1 MKHKPIPW
9 AIALTGVLYYAL
21 LIYWQSDELSGSGQA
36 RDAAVFGL
44 VFSVIYV
51 AYCMLCFQRDLP
63 PGLKDMP
70 FVGRYGKLT
79 GWLVFGSIAVY
90 YVRPSAWGG
99 YDEGVGFFLVGILL
113 LGFAAAAIL
122 TCFMWSGDQSSRLY
136 ALSRFVD
143 VYPTITKPE
152 RHVRFNEKMWTTTFV
167 LIIYFGMTNVML
179 FGLSGQA
186 LDLFSG
192 FRSIMAGASGT
203 IMHLGIGP
211 IVTGSIIMQLFA
223 GAKIIR
229 LDLSDS
235 EDKAMYQGVQKLL
248 VLIMIPIESIPQT
261 YGFLDPSE
269 WLIDAYGLGWANF
282 VIVAQLFA
290 GSYLVFLLDELVSK
304 WGIGS
309 GISLFIAAGVA
320 QSTFV
325 GTLSPLATTTGAPY
339 SIQNPPSGTLPMIF
353 YMFRESTNYE
363 MIQANGF
370 EIMLLTHV
378 NPVAALVSSI
388 IVFLVVAYA
397 ESSKLELPLTH
408 GKVRGHRGKYPIR
421 LVYAS
426 NIPVILMAA
435 LLANINMFTLLF
447 WSHPTL
453 SQTPILGQNGWASA
467 SAFIGTYEPGQTT
480 ASGGFAWYASMVNGV
495 NDWLIPLL
503 NQQGDVFGHS
513 LTQIMV
519 HVVFYVAL
527 MTVGSMVF
535 AKFWID
541 TTNMG
546 TKDVA
551 KQIERTGMQIP
562 GFRKN
567 PKVLE
572 KILENYIPPV
582 TYFSGA
588 FVGLLAAG
596 ADLLG
601 TVGNA
606 TGTGAGCR
614 YHPAYLRANPKGTG
628 HGNASDDPPVLRC
641 RVILDVGRERGSVHG
656 GRPSPKVPCFKS
668 TALMNS
674 RWFQAPT
681 VLWHAWR
688 DVLFFLPFVAFGLLF
703 IGVGIGGAAV
713 GAYEWWMAGEEHCI
727 SSDDEPLFTGD
738 GTAHCLDHDSQ
749 SSFDTPEASGPI
761 QIFKR
766 K

>member
-1 MKHKPIPW
+1 MGKQSIPW
-9 AIALTGVLYYAL
+9 AVGLTGLLYFGML
-21 LIYWQSDELSGSGQA
+21 GYWQYDAFEAALFGSGPVSASMQNTIDGA
-36 RDAAVFGL
+36 IFG
-44 VFSVIYV
+44 FFFGVIYV
-51 AYCMLCFQRDLP
+51 AFMIWCFTRDLP
-63 PGLKDMP
+63 EGLKEVP
-70 FVGRYGKLT
+70 IIGRYGKMLT
-79 GWLVFGSIAVY
+79 WLTFLGIAVWY
-90 YVRPSAWGG
+90 CRPNAW
-99 YDEGVGFFLVGILL
+99 YDGTHQDLVGYLLVGVIL
-113 LGFAAAAIL
+113 LGFGAAAAL
-122 TCFMWSGDQSSRLY
+122 TCFMYSGEKNSRLY
-136 ALSRFVD
+136 ALRRFVD
-143 VYPTITKPE
+143 TYPTITKPE
-152 RHVRFNEKMWTTTFV
+152 RHVRFNEKLWTTTLV
-167 LIIYFGMTNVML
+167 LIIYFAMTNVMIW
-179 FGLSGQA
+179 GLSGQA
-186 LDLFSG
+186 LDLFAG

-229 LDLSDS
+229 LDLQDS

-248 VLIMIPIESIPQT
+248 VLLMIPIESIPQT
-261 YGFLDPSE
+261 YGFLDPTE
-269 WLIDAYGLGWANF
+269 ALITNYGMGWANF

-325 GTLSPLATTTGAPY
+325 GTLSPMPATSGIDY
-339 SIQNPPSGTLPMIF
+339 SLQNPPSGTLPMIF
-353 YMFRESTNYE
+353 YMFREASNAE
-363 MIQANGF
+363 MISQNGF
-370 EIMLLTHV
+370 ETILLTHV
-378 NPVAALVSSI
+378 NPVAALFSSVV
-388 IVFLVVAYA
+388 VFLVVAYA

-447 WSHPTL
+447 WNHPTL
-453 SQTPILGQNGWASA
+453 QKTPILGKEGWGSM
-467 SAFIGTYEPGQTT
+467 SEYIGTYEPGSSTP
-480 ASGGFAWYASMVNGV
+480 SGGFAWYSSMVNGV

-503 NQQGDVFGHS
+503 NQQGDIYGHS
-513 LTQIMV
+513 LWQIGG
-519 HVVFYVAL
+519 HVVFYVTL

-546 TKDVA
+546 SKDVA

-567 PKVLE
+567 PLVLE
-572 KILENYIPPV
+572 RILERYIPPV

-606 TGTGAGCR
+606 TGTG
-614 YHPAYLRANPKGTG
+614 
-628 HGNASDDPPVLRC
+628 
-641 RVILDVGRERGSVHG
+641 
-656 GRPSPKVPCFKS
+656 
-668 TALMNS
+668 
-674 RWFQAPT
+674 
-681 VLWHAWR
+681 
-688 DVLFFLPFVAFGLLF
+688 LLLA
-703 IGVGIGGAAV
+703 VGIILRTYEQIQKEQAMEMHPMLRQFFGA
-713 GAYEWWMAGEEHCI
+713 E
-727 SSDDEPLFTGD
+727 
-738 GTAHCLDHDSQ
+738 
-749 SSFDTPEASGPI
+749 
-761 QIFKR
+761 
-766 K
+766 

>member
-1 MKHKPIPW
+1 MGKQSIPW
-9 AIALTGVLYYAL
+9 AVGLTGLLYFGML
-21 LIYWQSDELSGSGQA
+21 GYWQSEAFETALGLGGNVSQNSIDGAIFGF
-36 RDAAVFGL
+36 VFGIL
-44 VFSVIYV
+44 YV
-51 AYCMLCFQRDLP
+51 AYMMACFLQEMP
-63 PGLKDMP
+63 EGLKEVP
-70 FVGRYGKLT
+70 IVGRYGKML
-79 GWLVFGSIAVY
+79 GWLAFLGVAVWY
-90 YVRPSAWGG
+90 CRPNSMYGG
-99 YDEGVGFFLVGILL
+99 THQDLVGYLLVGVIL
-113 LGFAAAAIL
+113 LGFGAAAAL
-122 TCFMWSGDQSSRLY
+122 VCFMYSGDKSSRLY
-136 ALSRFVD
+136 ALHRFVD
-143 VYPTITKPE
+143 TYPTITKPE
-152 RHVRFNEKMWTTTFV
+152 RHVRFNEKLWTTTLV
-167 LIIYFGMTNVML
+167 LIIYFAMTNVML
-179 FGLSGQA
+179 WGLSGQA

-229 LDLSDS
+229 LDLQDS

-248 VLIMIPIESIPQT
+248 VLLMIPIESIPQT
-261 YGFLDPSE
+261 YGFLDPTE
-269 WLIDAYGLGWANF
+269 ALITDYGMGWANF

-325 GTLSPLATTTGAPY
+325 GTLSPLPATSGMSY
-339 SIQNPPSGTLPMIF
+339 SLQNPPSGTLPMIF
-353 YMFRESTNYE
+353 YMFREASNGE
-363 MIQANGF
+363 MISQNGF
-370 EIMLLTHV
+370 ETILLTHV
-378 NPVAALVSSI
+378 NPVAALFSSVV
-388 IVFLVVAYA
+388 VFLVVAYA

-447 WSHPTL
+447 WNHPTL
-453 SQTPILGQNGWASA
+453 QKTPILGKEGWGSM
-467 SAFIGTYEPGQTT
+467 SEYIGVYEPGSSTP
-480 ASGGFAWYASMVNGV
+480 SGGFAWYSSMVNGV
-495 NDWLIPLL
+495 NDWLIPIL
-503 NQQGDVFGHS
+503 NQQGDIYGHS
-513 LTQIMV
+513 LWQIGG
-519 HVVFYVAL
+519 HVVFYVTL

-546 TKDVA
+546 SKDVA

-567 PKVLE
+567 PLVLE
-572 KILENYIPPV
+572 RILERYIPPV

-606 TGTGAGCR
+606 TGTG
-614 YHPAYLRANPKGTG
+614 
-628 HGNASDDPPVLRC
+628 
-641 RVILDVGRERGSVHG
+641 
-656 GRPSPKVPCFKS
+656 
-668 TALMNS
+668 
-674 RWFQAPT
+674 
-681 VLWHAWR
+681 
-688 DVLFFLPFVAFGLLF
+688 LLLA
-703 IGVGIGGAAV
+703 VGIILRTYEQIQKEQAMEMHPMLRQFFGA
-713 GAYEWWMAGEEHCI
+713 E
-727 SSDDEPLFTGD
+727 
-738 GTAHCLDHDSQ
+738 
-749 SSFDTPEASGPI
+749 
-761 QIFKR
+761 
-766 K
+766 

>member
-1 MKHKPIPW
+1 MGKQSIPW
-9 AIALTGVLYYAL
+9 AVGLTGLLYFGML
-21 LIYWQSDELSGSGQA
+21 GYWQYDAFEAALFGSGPVSASMQNTIDGA
-36 RDAAVFGL
+36 IFG
-44 VFSVIYV
+44 FFFGVIYV
-51 AYCMLCFQRDLP
+51 AFMVWCFTRDLP
-63 PGLKDMP
+63 EGLKEVP
-70 FVGRYGKLT
+70 IIGRYGKMLT
-79 GWLVFGSIAVY
+79 WLAFLGTAVWY
-90 YVRPSAWGG
+90 CRPNAW
-99 YDEGVGFFLVGILL
+99 YDGTHQDLVGYLLVGVIL
-113 LGFAAAAIL
+113 LGFGAAAAL
-122 TCFMWSGDQSSRLY
+122 TCFMYSGEKSSRLY
-136 ALSRFVD
+136 ALRRFVD
-143 VYPTITKPE
+143 TYPTITKPE
-152 RHVRFNEKMWTTTFV
+152 RHVRFNEKLWTTTLV
-167 LIIYFGMTNVML
+167 LIIYFAMTNVMIW
-179 FGLSGQA
+179 GLSGQA

-229 LDLSDS
+229 LDLQDS

-248 VLIMIPIESIPQT
+248 VLLMIPIESIPQT
-261 YGFLDPSE
+261 YGFLDPTE
-269 WLIDAYGLGWANF
+269 ALITNYGMGWANF

-325 GTLSPLATTTGAPY
+325 GTLSPMPATSGIDY
-339 SIQNPPSGTLPMIF
+339 SLQNPPSGTLPMIF
-353 YMFRESTNYE
+353 YMFREASNAE
-363 MIQANGF
+363 MISQNGF
-370 EIMLLTHV
+370 ETILLTHV
-378 NPVAALVSSI
+378 NPVAALFSSVV
-388 IVFLVVAYA
+388 VFLVVAYA

-447 WSHPTL
+447 WNHPTL
-453 SQTPILGQNGWASA
+453 QKTPILGKEGWGSM
-467 SAFIGTYEPGQTT
+467 SEYIGTYEPGSSTP
-480 ASGGFAWYASMVNGV
+480 SGGFAWYSSMVNGV

-503 NQQGDVFGHS
+503 NQQGDIYGHS
-513 LTQIMV
+513 LWQIGG
-519 HVVFYVAL
+519 HVVFYVTL

-546 TKDVA
+546 SKDVA

-567 PKVLE
+567 PLVLE
-572 KILENYIPPV
+572 RILERYIPPV

-606 TGTGAGCR
+606 TGTG
-614 YHPAYLRANPKGTG
+614 
-628 HGNASDDPPVLRC
+628 
-641 RVILDVGRERGSVHG
+641 
-656 GRPSPKVPCFKS
+656 
-668 TALMNS
+668 
-674 RWFQAPT
+674 
-681 VLWHAWR
+681 
-688 DVLFFLPFVAFGLLF
+688 LLLA
-703 IGVGIGGAAV
+703 VGIILRTYEQIQKEQAMEMHPMLRQFFGA
-713 GAYEWWMAGEEHCI
+713 E
-727 SSDDEPLFTGD
+727 
-738 GTAHCLDHDSQ
+738 
-749 SSFDTPEASGPI
+749 
-761 QIFKR
+761 
-766 K
+766 

>member
-1 MKHKPIPW
+1 MGKQSIPW
-9 AIALTGVLYYAL
+9 AVGLTGVLYFGML
-21 LIYWQSDELSGSGQA
+21 GYWQYEAFETALG
-36 RDAAVFGL
+36 FGGNVSQNAQDGAIFGFL
-44 VFSVIYV
+44 LGVAYV
-51 AYCMLCFQRDLP
+51 AYVMLCFTKDLP
-63 PGLKDMP
+63 EGLKEVP
-70 FVGRYGKLT
+70 IIGRYGKML
-79 GWLVFGSIAVY
+79 GWLAFLGVAVWY
-90 YVRPSAWGG
+90 CRPNAWYDGTHQDMVG
-99 YDEGVGFFLVGILL
+99 YLLVGVIL
-113 LGFAAAAIL
+113 LGFGAASAL
-122 TCFMWSGDQSSRLY
+122 TCFMYSGEKNSRLY
-136 ALSRFVD
+136 ALRRFVD
-143 VYPTITKPE
+143 TYPTIVKPE
-152 RHVRFNEKMWTTTFV
+152 RHVRFNEKLWTTTLV
-167 LIIYFGMTNVML
+167 LIIYFAMTNVML
-179 FGLSGQA
+179 WGLSGQA

-229 LDLSDS
+229 LDLQDS

-248 VLIMIPIESIPQT
+248 VLLMIPIESIPQT
-261 YGFLDPSE
+261 YGFLDPTQA
-269 WLIDAYGLGWANF
+269 LISDYGMGWANF
-282 VIVAQLFA
+282 VIVGQLFA

-325 GTLSPLATTTGAPY
+325 GTLSPMAATSGVGY
-339 SIQNPPSGTLPMIF
+339 SLQNPPSGTLPMMF
-353 YMFRESTNYE
+353 YMLREASNGE
-363 MIQANGF
+363 MISNNGF
-370 EIMLLTHV
+370 ETMLLTHV
-378 NPVAALVSSI
+378 NPVIALFSSV

-447 WSHPTL
+447 WNHPTL
-453 SQTPILGQNGWASA
+453 QKTPILGKDGWGSM
-467 SAFIGTYEPGQTT
+467 SEYIGTYEPGSST
-480 ASGGFAWYASMVNGV
+480 ASGGFAWYSSMVSGV
-495 NDWLIPLL
+495 NDWLIPIL
-503 NQQGDVFGHS
+503 NQEGDIYGHS
-513 LTQIMV
+513 LWQIGG
-519 HVVFYVAL
+519 HVIFYVTL

-546 TKDVA
+546 SKDVA

-567 PKVLE
+567 PLVLE
-572 KILENYIPPV
+572 RILERYIPPV

-606 TGTGAGCR
+606 TGTG
-614 YHPAYLRANPKGTG
+614 
-628 HGNASDDPPVLRC
+628 
-641 RVILDVGRERGSVHG
+641 
-656 GRPSPKVPCFKS
+656 
-668 TALMNS
+668 
-674 RWFQAPT
+674 
-681 VLWHAWR
+681 
-688 DVLFFLPFVAFGLLF
+688 LLLA
-703 IGVGIGGAAV
+703 VGIILRTYEQIQKEQAMEMHPMLRQFFGA
-713 GAYEWWMAGEEHCI
+713 E
-727 SSDDEPLFTGD
+727 
-738 GTAHCLDHDSQ
+738 
-749 SSFDTPEASGPI
+749 
-761 QIFKR
+761 
-766 K
+766 

>member
-1 MKHKPIPW
+1 MGKQSIPW
-9 AIALTGVLYYAL
+9 AVGLTGLLYFGML
-21 LIYWQSDELSGSGQA
+21 GYWQYDAFETALFGSGNATQNA
-36 RDAAVFGL
+36 IDGAIFG
-44 VFSVIYV
+44 FTFGVIYV
-51 AYCMLCFQRDLP
+51 AFMIWCFTRDLP
-63 PGLKDMP
+63 EGLKEVP
-70 FVGRYGKLT
+70 VIGRYGKMLA
-79 GWLVFGSIAVY
+79 WLAFLGTAVWY
-90 YVRPSAWGG
+90 CRPNAW
-99 YDEGVGFFLVGILL
+99 YDGTHQDLVGYLLVGVIL
-113 LGFAAAAIL
+113 LGFGAAAAL
-122 TCFMWSGDQSSRLY
+122 TCFMYSGEKSSRLY
-136 ALSRFVD
+136 ALRRFVD
-143 VYPTITKPE
+143 TYPTITKPE
-152 RHVRFNEKMWTTTFV
+152 RHVRFNEKLWTTTLV
-167 LIIYFGMTNVML
+167 LIIYFAMTNVMIW
-179 FGLSGQA
+179 GLSGQA

-229 LDLSDS
+229 LDLQDS

-248 VLIMIPIESIPQT
+248 VLLMIPIESIPQT
-261 YGFLDPSE
+261 YGFLDPTE
-269 WLIDAYGLGWANF
+269 ALITNYGMGWANF

-325 GTLSPLATTTGAPY
+325 GTLSPMPATSGVGY
-339 SIQNPPSGTLPMIF
+339 SLQNPPSGTLPMIF
-353 YMFRESTNYE
+353 YMFREATNAE
-363 MIQANGF
+363 MISQNGF
-370 EIMLLTHV
+370 ETILLTHV
-378 NPVAALVSSI
+378 NPVAALFSSVV
-388 IVFLVVAYA
+388 VFLVVAYA

-447 WSHPTL
+447 WNHPTL
-453 SQTPILGQNGWASA
+453 QKTPILGKEGWGSM
-467 SAFIGTYEPGQTT
+467 SEYIGTYEPGSSTP
-480 ASGGFAWYASMVNGV
+480 SGGFAWYSSMVNGV

-503 NQQGDVFGHS
+503 NQQGDIYGHS
-513 LTQIMV
+513 LWQIGG
-519 HVVFYVAL
+519 HVIFYVTL

-546 TKDVA
+546 SKDVA

-567 PKVLE
+567 PLVLE
-572 KILENYIPPV
+572 RILERYIPPV

-606 TGTGAGCR
+606 TGTG
-614 YHPAYLRANPKGTG
+614 
-628 HGNASDDPPVLRC
+628 
-641 RVILDVGRERGSVHG
+641 
-656 GRPSPKVPCFKS
+656 
-668 TALMNS
+668 
-674 RWFQAPT
+674 
-681 VLWHAWR
+681 
-688 DVLFFLPFVAFGLLF
+688 LLLA
-703 IGVGIGGAAV
+703 VGIILRTYEQIQKEQAMEMHPMLRQFFGA
-713 GAYEWWMAGEEHCI
+713 E
-727 SSDDEPLFTGD
+727 
-738 GTAHCLDHDSQ
+738 
-749 SSFDTPEASGPI
+749 
-761 QIFKR
+761 
-766 K
+766 

>member
-1 MKHKPIPW
+1 MRHKPIPW
-9 AIALTGVLYYAL
+9 AIALTGVLYFGL
-21 LIYWQSDELSGSGQA
+21 LIYWQSDELSSEI
-36 RDAAVFGL
+36 AAQRNAAQFGL
-44 VFSVIYV
+44 VLSVIYV
-51 AYCMLCFQRDLP
+51 AYLMWCFNRELP
-63 PGLKDMP
+63 EGLKDAP
-70 FVGRYGKLT
+70 VVGRYGKLM
-79 GWLVFGSIAVY
+79 GWLAIAGIAVW
-90 YVRPSAWGG
+90 YVRPAKWGG
-99 YDEGVGFFLVGILL
+99 YEDGVGFYLVGILL
-113 LGFAAAAIL
+113 LGFGAAAAL
-122 TCFMWSGDQSSRLY
+122 TCFMWSGDKSSRLY
-136 ALSRFVD
+136 ALHRFVD

-167 LIIYFGMTNVML
+167 LIIYFAMTNVML
-179 FGLSGQA
+179 YGLSGQA

-229 LDLSDS
+229 LDLSNS

-248 VLIMIPIESIPQT
+248 VLIMIPIEAIPQT
-261 YGFLDPSE
+261 YGFLDPME
-269 WLIDAYGLGWANF
+269 FLIDSYGMGWANF

-309 GISLFIAAGVA
+309 GMSLFIAAGVS

-325 GTLSPLATTTGAPY
+325 GTLSPLPVTSGLGY
-339 SIQNPPSGTLPMIF
+339 SMSNPPSGTLPMIF
-353 YMFRESTNYE
+353 YMFREATNYE
-363 MIQANGF
+363 MISSNGF
-370 EIMLLTHV
+370 ETILLTHV
-378 NPVAALVSSI
+378 NPLAALFSSVV
-388 IVFLVVAYA
+388 VFLVVAYA

-453 SQTPILGQNGWASA
+453 SQTPFLGREGYGSL
-467 SAFIGTYEPGQTT
+467 SEYIGTYDQGQTT

-495 NDWLIPLL
+495 NDWLLPLL
-503 NQQGDVFGHS
+503 NQQGDIYGHS

-519 HVVFYVAL
+519 HVIFYVVL

-606 TGTGAGCR
+606 TGTG
-614 YHPAYLRANPKGTG
+614 
-628 HGNASDDPPVLRC
+628 
-641 RVILDVGRERGSVHG
+641 
-656 GRPSPKVPCFKS
+656 
-668 TALMNS
+668 
-674 RWFQAPT
+674 
-681 VLWHAWR
+681 
-688 DVLFFLPFVAFGLLF
+688 LLLA
-703 IGVGIGGAAV
+703 VGIILRTYEQIQKEQAMEMHPMIRQFFGA
-713 GAYEWWMAGEEHCI
+713 E
-727 SSDDEPLFTGD
+727 
-738 GTAHCLDHDSQ
+738 
-749 SSFDTPEASGPI
+749 
-761 QIFKR
+761 
-766 K
+766 

>member
-1 MKHKPIPW
+1 MGKQSIPW
-9 AIALTGVLYYAL
+9 AVGLTGLLYFGML
-21 LIYWQSDELSGSGQA
+21 GYWQYDAFETALFGSGNASQNA
-36 RDAAVFGL
+36 IDGAIFG
-44 VFSVIYV
+44 FAFGVIYV
-51 AYCMLCFQRDLP
+51 AFMVWCFTRDLP
-63 PGLKDMP
+63 EGLKEVP
-70 FVGRYGKLT
+70 IIGRYGKMLT
-79 GWLVFGSIAVY
+79 WLAFLGTAVWY
-90 YVRPSAWGG
+90 CRPNAW
-99 YDEGVGFFLVGILL
+99 YDGTHQDLVGYLLVGVIL
-113 LGFAAAAIL
+113 LGFGAAAAL
-122 TCFMWSGDQSSRLY
+122 TCFMYSGEKSSRLY
-136 ALSRFVD
+136 ALRRFVD
-143 VYPTITKPE
+143 TYPTITKPE
-152 RHVRFNEKMWTTTFV
+152 RHVRFNEKLWTTTLV
-167 LIIYFGMTNVML
+167 LIIYFAMTNVMIW
-179 FGLSGQA
+179 GLSGQA

-229 LDLSDS
+229 LDLQDS

-248 VLIMIPIESIPQT
+248 VLLMIPIESIPQT
-261 YGFLDPSE
+261 YGFLDPTE
-269 WLIDAYGLGWANF
+269 ALITNYGMGWANF

-325 GTLSPLATTTGAPY
+325 GTLSPMAATSGMDY
-339 SIQNPPSGTLPMIF
+339 SLQNPPSGTLPMIF
-353 YMFRESTNYE
+353 YMFREASNAE
-363 MIQANGF
+363 MISQNGF
-370 EIMLLTHV
+370 ETILLTHV
-378 NPVAALVSSI
+378 NPVAALFSSVV
-388 IVFLVVAYA
+388 VFLVVAYA

-447 WSHPTL
+447 WNHPTL
-453 SQTPILGQNGWASA
+453 QKTPILGKEGWGSM
-467 SAFIGTYEPGQTT
+467 SEYIGTYEPGSSTP
-480 ASGGFAWYASMVNGV
+480 SGGFAWYSSMVNGV

-503 NQQGDVFGHS
+503 NQQGDIYGHS
-513 LTQIMV
+513 LWQIGG
-519 HVVFYVAL
+519 HVIFYVTL

-546 TKDVA
+546 SKDVA

-567 PKVLE
+567 PLVLE
-572 KILENYIPPV
+572 RILERYIPPV

-606 TGTGAGCR
+606 TGTG
-614 YHPAYLRANPKGTG
+614 
-628 HGNASDDPPVLRC
+628 
-641 RVILDVGRERGSVHG
+641 
-656 GRPSPKVPCFKS
+656 
-668 TALMNS
+668 
-674 RWFQAPT
+674 
-681 VLWHAWR
+681 
-688 DVLFFLPFVAFGLLF
+688 LLLA
-703 IGVGIGGAAV
+703 VGIILRTYEQIQKEQAMEMHPMLRQFFGA
-713 GAYEWWMAGEEHCI
+713 E
-727 SSDDEPLFTGD
+727 
-738 GTAHCLDHDSQ
+738 
-749 SSFDTPEASGPI
+749 
-761 QIFKR
+761 
-766 K
+766 

>member
-9 AIALTGVLYYAL
+9 AIALTGALYFGL
-21 LIYWQSDELSGSGQA
+21 LIYWQSDELSGTSEQVAGAQ
-36 RDAAVFGL
+36 FGL
-44 VFSVIYV
+44 ILSVIYV
-51 AYCMLCFQRDLP
+51 AYLMWCFQRDLP
-63 PGLKDMP
+63 KGLQDAP
-70 FVGRYGKLT
+70 VIGRYGKLI
-79 GWLVFGSIAVY
+79 GWLALTGTAVW
-90 YVRPSAWGG
+90 YVRPNAWGG
-99 YDEGVGFFLVGILL
+99 YDEGVGFFLVGIVL
-113 LGFAAAAIL
+113 LGFAAAAII
-122 TCFMWSGDQSSRLY
+122 TCFMWSGDKSSRLY

-167 LIIYFGMTNVML
+167 LIIYFAMTNVML
-179 FGLSGQA
+179 YGLSGQA

-229 LDLSDS
+229 LDLSNS

-261 YGFLDPSE
+261 YGFLDPQE
-269 WLIDAYGLGWANF
+269 FLIDSYGIGWANF

-309 GISLFIAAGVA
+309 GMSLFIAAGVA

-325 GTLSPLATTTGAPY
+325 GTLSPLPVTKGLGY
-339 SIQNPPSGTLPMIF
+339 SLSNPPSGTLPMIF
-353 YMFRESTNYE
+353 YMFREATNYE
-363 MIQANGF
+363 MISSNGF
-370 EIMLLTHV
+370 ETILLTHV
-378 NPVAALVSSI
+378 NPLAALFSSVV
-388 IVFLVVAYA
+388 VFLVVAYA

-453 SQTPILGQNGWASA
+453 SQTPLLGRNGAGSL
-467 SAFIGTYEPGQTT
+467 SKYIGTYEQGQTT

-495 NDWLIPLL
+495 NDWLLPLL

-513 LTQIMV
+513 LSQIMV
-519 HVVFYVAL
+519 HVVFYVIL
-527 MTVGSMVF
+527 MTVGSMIF

-606 TGTGAGCR
+606 TGTG
-614 YHPAYLRANPKGTG
+614 
-628 HGNASDDPPVLRC
+628 
-641 RVILDVGRERGSVHG
+641 
-656 GRPSPKVPCFKS
+656 
-668 TALMNS
+668 
-674 RWFQAPT
+674 
-681 VLWHAWR
+681 
-688 DVLFFLPFVAFGLLF
+688 LLLA
-703 IGVGIGGAAV
+703 VGIILRTYEQIQKEQAMEMHPMIRQFFGA
-713 GAYEWWMAGEEHCI
+713 E
-727 SSDDEPLFTGD
+727 
-738 GTAHCLDHDSQ
+738 
-749 SSFDTPEASGPI
+749 
-761 QIFKR
+761 
-766 K
+766 

>member
-1 MKHKPIPW
+1 MGKQSIPW
-9 AIALTGVLYYAL
+9 AVGLTGLLYFGML
-21 LIYWQSDELSGSGQA
+21 GYWQYDAFETALFGSGNATQNA
-36 RDAAVFGL
+36 IDGAIFG
-44 VFSVIYV
+44 FAFGVIYV
-51 AYCMLCFQRDLP
+51 AFMIWCFTRDMP
-63 PGLKDMP
+63 EGLKEVP
-70 FVGRYGKLT
+70 VIGRYGKMLA
-79 GWLVFGSIAVY
+79 WLAFLGTAVWY
-90 YVRPSAWGG
+90 CRPNAW
-99 YDEGVGFFLVGILL
+99 YDGTHQDLVGYLLVGVIL
-113 LGFAAAAIL
+113 LGFGAAAAL
-122 TCFMWSGDQSSRLY
+122 TCFMYSGEKSSRLY
-136 ALSRFVD
+136 ALRRFVD
-143 VYPTITKPE
+143 TYPTITKPE
-152 RHVRFNEKMWTTTFV
+152 RHVRFNEKLWTTTLV
-167 LIIYFGMTNVML
+167 LIIYFAMTNVMIW
-179 FGLSGQA
+179 GLSGQA

-229 LDLSDS
+229 LDLQDS

-248 VLIMIPIESIPQT
+248 VLLMIPIESIPQT
-261 YGFLDPSE
+261 YGFLDPTE
-269 WLIDAYGLGWANF
+269 ALITNYGMGWANF

-325 GTLSPLATTTGAPY
+325 GTLSPMPATSGLDY
-339 SIQNPPSGTLPMIF
+339 SLQNPPSGTLPMIF
-353 YMFRESTNYE
+353 YMFREATNAE
-363 MIQANGF
+363 MISQNGF
-370 EIMLLTHV
+370 ETILLTHV
-378 NPVAALVSSI
+378 NPVAALFSSVV
-388 IVFLVVAYA
+388 VFLVVAYA

-447 WSHPTL
+447 WNHPTL
-453 SQTPILGQNGWASA
+453 QKTPILGKEGWGSM
-467 SAFIGTYEPGQTT
+467 SEYIGTYEPGSSTP
-480 ASGGFAWYASMVNGV
+480 SGGFAWYSSMVNGV

-503 NQQGDVFGHS
+503 NQQGDIYGHS
-513 LTQIMV
+513 LWQIGG
-519 HVVFYVAL
+519 HVVFYVTL

-546 TKDVA
+546 SKDVA

-567 PKVLE
+567 PLVLE
-572 KILENYIPPV
+572 RILERYIPPV

-606 TGTGAGCR
+606 TGTG
-614 YHPAYLRANPKGTG
+614 
-628 HGNASDDPPVLRC
+628 
-641 RVILDVGRERGSVHG
+641 
-656 GRPSPKVPCFKS
+656 
-668 TALMNS
+668 
-674 RWFQAPT
+674 
-681 VLWHAWR
+681 
-688 DVLFFLPFVAFGLLF
+688 LLLA
-703 IGVGIGGAAV
+703 VGIILRTYEQIQKEQAMEMHPMLRQFFGA
-713 GAYEWWMAGEEHCI
+713 E
-727 SSDDEPLFTGD
+727 
-738 GTAHCLDHDSQ
+738 
-749 SSFDTPEASGPI
+749 
-761 QIFKR
+761 
-766 K
+766 

>member
-1 MKHKPIPW
+1 MKHKPMPLAVAVTGLLYW
-9 AIALTGVLYYAL
+9 GLLVYWVSDDLEAGMDTIAG
-21 LIYWQSDELSGSGQA
+21 E
-36 RDAAVFGL
+36 AAVFGL
-44 VFSVIYV
+44 VFSIIYV
-51 AYCMLCFQRDLP
+51 GYLLAC
-63 PGLKDMP
+63 LKIDMP
-70 FVGRYGKLT
+70 EGMKTMPIVGRYGKLL
-79 GWLVFGSIAVY
+79 GWLAMLGFAAW

-99 YDEGVGFFLVGILL
+99 YDEGVGFFLVGICL
-113 LGFAAAAIL
+113 LGFGAAAIL
-122 TCFMWSGDQSSRLY
+122 TCFMWGGDDSSRLY
-136 ALSRFVD
+136 ALRRFVD

-167 LIIYFGMTNVML
+167 LIIYFAMTNVML
-179 FGLSGQA
+179 YGLSGQA

-229 LDLSDS
+229 LDLSNSD
-235 EDKAMYQGVQKLL
+235 DKAMYQGVQKLL

-261 YGFLDPSE
+261 YGFLDPQE
-269 WLIDAYGLGWANF
+269 FLIDTYGLGWANF

-325 GTLSPLATTTGAPY
+325 GTLSPLPTTSGVPY
-339 SIQNPPSGTLPMIF
+339 SLQNPPSGTLPMIF
-353 YMFRESTNYE
+353 YMFREATNGE
-363 MIQANGF
+363 MISNNGF
-370 EIMLLTHV
+370 EQILLTHV
-378 NPVAALVSSI
+378 NPVAALFSSVV
-388 IVFLVVAYA
+388 VFLVVAFA

-435 LLANINMFTLLF
+435 LLANINMFSLLF

-453 SQTPILGQNGWASA
+453 SQTPILGREGWMSA
-467 SAFIGTYEPGQTT
+467 SQYIGTYEAGQTT

-495 NDWLIPLL
+495 NDWLLPVL

-519 HVVFYVAL
+519 HVIFYVAL

-567 PKVLE
+567 PKILE

-606 TGTGAGCR
+606 SGTG
-614 YHPAYLRANPKGTG
+614 
-628 HGNASDDPPVLRC
+628 
-641 RVILDVGRERGSVHG
+641 
-656 GRPSPKVPCFKS
+656 
-668 TALMNS
+668 
-674 RWFQAPT
+674 
-681 VLWHAWR
+681 
-688 DVLFFLPFVAFGLLF
+688 LLLA
-703 IGVGIGGAAV
+703 VGIILRTYEQIQKEQAMEMHPMIRQFFGA
-713 GAYEWWMAGEEHCI
+713 
-727 SSDDEPLFTGD
+727 D
-738 GTAHCLDHDSQ
+738 
-749 SSFDTPEASGPI
+749 
-761 QIFKR
+761 
-766 K
+766 